1 MLTRR
6 VRIALRSAFPLVFA
20 ALPPLASATAQ
31 ATTGQQPTVFRRPA
45 TPPPPF
51 TGALD
56 ARILSGLRYRS
67 TGPARGGR
75 VTAVAGVP
83 SQPFTFY
90 MGSTGGG
97 AWKAVDA
104 GQSWLPITDGQI
116 GVGSMG

>member
-6 VRIALRSAFPLVFA
+6 VRLTLRSAFPLAVA
-20 ALPPLASATAQ
+20 ALAPVAVATAQ
-31 ATTGQQPTVFRRPA
+31 ATATQPTIFRRPA

-51 TGALD
+51 TGSVD
-56 ARILSGLRYRS
+56 AKMLSGLRYRS
-67 TGPARGGR
+67 IGPARGGR

-97 AWKAVDA
+97 VWKTIDA
-104 GQSWLPITDGQI
+104 GQKI
-116 GVGSMG
+116 GRAHV